1 MKPELQLYGSGKH
14 AVCVGTILNTEDEDK
29 LCGLAP
35 AVDDS
40 FPVSVCLHQG
50 VEVGMGVAEGR
61 SPKAPGV
68 CWFPEPT
75 EGAPAD
81 QEWTRNFILNI
92 VAQSQIEVPLGL
104 LGKMEIN
111 SQSEG

>member
-50 VEVGMGVAEGR
+50 VEVGMGVA
-61 SPKAPGV
+61 
-68 CWFPEPT
+68 
-75 EGAPAD
+75 
-81 QEWTRNFILNI
+81 
-92 VAQSQIEVPLGL
+92 GL
-104 LGKMEIN
+104 LSLSIGDP
-111 SQSEG
+111 SPAVTG